1 MFVEERKMRRERIKV
16 RGERDEREPR
26 VRLEF

>member
-1 MFVEERKMRRERIKV
+1 LIVKERKMRRERIKV

-26 VRLEF
+26 VRSGF

>member
-16 RGERDEREPR
+16 RGEREMRENQ
-26 VRLEF
+26 ESD